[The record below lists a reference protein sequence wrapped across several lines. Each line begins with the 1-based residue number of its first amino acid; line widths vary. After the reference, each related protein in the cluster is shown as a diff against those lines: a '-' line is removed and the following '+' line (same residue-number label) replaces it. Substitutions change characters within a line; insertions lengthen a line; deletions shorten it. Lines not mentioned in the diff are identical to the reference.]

1 MSNPYTV
8 LGVSPN
14 ATDDEIK
21 EAYRKL
27 AKKYHPDIN
36 PDKEL
41 AEAKMKEINYAYDT
55 IKKMRENK
63 NTYHSEYNT
72 NYNKFI
78 NGVKKYINKRNNLDK
93 LSNLFYY
100 NSLNN
105 NYDDLYKFYKEYD
118 GIITDIYNINSKM
131 NNNCKHIIDKRCDNY
146 VDAYN
151 KIIDTY
157 KVDIDKF
164 NNMIIKYN
172 EKYNKEYKLFKSKYI
187 K

>member
-1 MSNPYTV
+1 MKNKLIVGITTIILIFVFIIGLVFVNYQITSSKKV
-8 LGVSPN
+8 
-14 ATDDEIK
+14 EK
-21 EAYRKL
+21 E
-27 AKKYHPDIN
+27 N
-36 PDKEL
+36 QEQF
-41 AEAKMKEINYAYDT
+41 
-55 IKKMRENK
+55 
-63 NTYHSEYNT
+63 NT
-72 NYNKFI
+72 NYDKFI
-78 NGVKKYINKRNNLDK
+78 NGVKKYNNKRNDLDK

-100 NSLNN
+100 DSLNN

-118 GIITDIYNINSKM
+118 EIITDIYNINSKM

-146 VDAYN
+146 IDAYN

-157 KVDIDKF
+157 KVDMDKF

>member
-1 MSNPYTV
+1 MKNKLIVGITTIILIFVFIIGLVFVNYQITS
-8 LGVSPN
+8 SKKI
-14 ATDDEIK
+14 EK
-21 EAYRKL
+21 E
-27 AKKYHPDIN
+27 N
-36 PDKEL
+36 QEQF
-41 AEAKMKEINYAYDT
+41 
-55 IKKMRENK
+55 
-63 NTYHSEYNT
+63 NT
-72 NYNKFI
+72 NYDKFI
-78 NGVKKYINKRNNLDK
+78 NGVKKYNNKRNDLVK

-100 NSLNN
+100 DSLNN

-118 GIITDIYNINSKM
+118 EIITDIYNINSKM

>member
-1 MSNPYTV
+1 MKNKLIVVITTIILIFVFIIGLVFVNYQITSSKKV
-8 LGVSPN
+8 
-14 ATDDEIK
+14 EK
-21 EAYRKL
+21 E
-27 AKKYHPDIN
+27 N
-36 PDKEL
+36 QEQF
-41 AEAKMKEINYAYDT
+41 
-55 IKKMRENK
+55 
-63 NTYHSEYNT
+63 NT
-72 NYNKFI
+72 NYDKFI
-78 NGVKKYINKRNNLDK
+78 NGVKKYNNKRNDLDK

-100 NSLNN
+100 DSLNN

-118 GIITDIYNINSKM
+118 EIITDIYNINSKM

-146 VDAYN
+146 IDAYN

-157 KVDIDKF
+157 KVDMDKF